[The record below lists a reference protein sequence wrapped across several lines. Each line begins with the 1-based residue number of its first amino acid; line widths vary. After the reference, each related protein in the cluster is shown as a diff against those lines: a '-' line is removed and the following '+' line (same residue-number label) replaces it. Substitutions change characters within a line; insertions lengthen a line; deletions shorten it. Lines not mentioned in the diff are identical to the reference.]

1 MFSLQI
7 TKTMGKVLQTMD
19 LGKIQLTM
27 DKFEQV
33 GFCIRLL
40 SQFQNLSQFSDLTLG
55 ALRRHS
61 KTRT

>member
-1 MFSLQI
+1 MLTGQTLTGSSPSQI

-33 GFCIRLL
+33 QAITFWEAGLA
-40 SQFQNLSQFSDLTLG
+40 LT
-55 ALRRHS
+55 S
-61 KTRT
+61 